1 MKSLQ
6 NKIVA
11 IPLVCWLMFAQV
23 VSAGELTN
31 IRDFGE
37 CRTIEDKAERL
48 LCYDTI
54 ADGNVFNEQ
63 QLQQV
68 KKENFGSKKNPTEVA
83 PVEQLAVTIVNVK
96 KSATGIHYFYTT
108 DGAVWKQST
117 GRRWSI
123 KAPFEAQIKSGKLGS
138 FFLVSDSGKSTRVK
152 RVE

>member
-11 IPLVCWLMFAQV
+11 IPFVGLLMLAQA

-31 IRDFGE
+31 ISDFGE

-48 LCYDTI
+48 LCYDTV
-54 ADGNVFNEQ
+54 ADGKIFNEQ

-68 KKENFGSKKNPTEVA
+68 KKENFGSKKKPNEVA

-96 KSATGIHYFYTT
+96 KSSTGIHYFYTAE
-108 DGAVWKQST
+108 GAVWRQST
-117 GRRWSI
+117 GGRWNI
-123 KAPFEAQIKSGKLGS
+123 KAPFEAQIKAGKLGS
-138 FFLVSDSGKSTRVK
+138 FFLLSDSGKSTRVK
-152 RVE
+152 RVR

>member
-11 IPLVCWLMFAQV
+11 IPFVGLLMLAQA

-31 IRDFGE
+31 ISDFGE

-48 LCYDTI
+48 LCYDTV
-54 ADGNVFNEQ
+54 ADGKVFNEQ

-68 KKENFGSKKNPTEVA
+68 KKENFGSKKKPNEVA
-83 PVEQLAVTIVNVK
+83 PVEQLAVTVVNVK
-96 KSATGIHYFYTT
+96 KSSTGIHYFYTA

-117 GRRWSI
+117 GARWNL
-123 KAPFEAQIKSGKLGS
+123 KAPFEAQIKAGKLGS
-138 FFLVSDSGKSTRVK
+138 FFLLSDSGKSTRVK
-152 RVE
+152 RVR

>member
-1 MKSLQ
+1 MKSLK

-11 IPLVCWLMFAQV
+11 IPFACLLMLAQV
-23 VSAGELTN
+23 LSAGELTN
-31 IRDFGE
+31 INDFGE
-37 CRTIEDKAERL
+37 CRTIEDEAERL
-48 LCYDTI
+48 LCYDTV

-68 KKENFGSKKNPTEVA
+68 QKENFGSKKKPTEVA

-96 KSATGIHYFYTT
+96 KSATGIHYFYTA

-117 GRRWSI
+117 GRRWNI

-152 RVE
+152 RVQ